1 MKKKRRIEI
10 TAFRRRTT
18 ISLHERRGDN
28 FNAAPPCH
36 SDTFQRVLVDLSSRD
51 VSIDI
56 DQLTQA
62 AQASL
67 TELEPS
73 ESTEMSSTPNL
84 LVKKKESMIKKMGR
98 LSRFRRGGNKR

>member
-1 MKKKRRIEI
+1 MKKRRRIEI

-28 FNAAPPCH
+28 FNAAPP
-36 SDTFQRVLVDLSSRD
+36 SNADPFQRVMADLSPRD
-51 VSIDI
+51 LSIDI

-67 TELEPS
+67 TQLEPG
-73 ESTEMSSTPNL
+73 ESTEMSSTTNL
-84 LVKKKESMIKKMGR
+84 LAKKKESMIKKMGR
-98 LSRFRRGGNKR
+98 LSRLRRGGNKR